1 MLPILGSASGSSAG
15 RMLSMLVLLMAAVSI
30 ARASLYSGAEEVG
43 LLSTKF
49 SYLSMPVTLGLKINL
64 IICSFRFAVS
74 QSAIVSEKLSLALVT
89 RTQAFR

>member
-15 RMLSMLVLLMAAVSI
+15 KMLSMLVILSIAVSI

-49 SYLSMPVTLGLKINL
+49 SYLSCP
-64 IICSFRFAVS
+64 
-74 QSAIVSEKLSLALVT
+74 
-89 RTQAFR
+89 

>member
-1 MLPILGSASGSSAG
+1 
-15 RMLSMLVLLMAAVSI
+15 MLSMLVILIAAVSI

-43 LLSTKF
+43 LLSTKL
-49 SYLSMPVTLGLKINL
+49 SYLFMPLTLGLKINL

-74 QSAIVSEKLSLALVT
+74 QSAIVSEKLSLALVR